1 MATKMILDCD
11 PGHDDAI
18 AILLALGS
26 PQIDLLGITTIGG
39 NHSLE
44 KVTYNARAVCE
55 LAGRP
60 ELPVH
65 AGCMRPLVR
74 EAIDAAYIHGQTG
87 LDGVDLPEPS
97 RPLPGQH
104 AVTWI
109 IETVMSHEPG
119 TITVVAT
126 GPLTNIAMAARMEP
140 RIVGRLKEIVLMG
153 GAYGVGNATP
163 VAEFNILCDPEA
175 AHIVFNENW
184 PLTMIGLDVT
194 HQALCTPEVQRVI
207 SAACSG
213 TPGLADAVSGLM
225 DFFRSTYQDQEAFP
239 DPPTHD
245 PCAVAYV
252 IDPSLIPT
260 RRCPVDVEL
269 RGGLTYGMTVAD
281 LRALSASPRDSG
293 DSCTSQ
299 VGVGLETGRFWA
311 LVASALADLG
321 RPARAGAASE

>member
-26 PQIDLLGITTIGG
+26 PEIDLLGITTIGG

-44 KVTYNARAVCE
+44 KVTYNARALCE
-55 LAGRP
+55 LAGHP
-60 ELPVH
+60 EMPVH
-65 AGCMRPLVR
+65 AGCMKPLVR
-74 EAIDAAYIHGQTG
+74 EAIDAAYIHGETG
-87 LDGVDLPEPS
+87 LDGVELPEPS
-97 RPLPGQH
+97 RPLPEQH
-104 AVTWI
+104 AVTWL
-109 IETVMSHEPG
+109 IETVMSHEAG
-119 TITVVAT
+119 AITVVAT
-126 GPLTNIAMAARMEP
+126 GPLTNIAVAARMEP
-140 RIVGRLKEIVLMG
+140 RIVGRIKEIVLMG

-175 AHIVFNENW
+175 AHIVFNETW

-194 HQALCTPEVQRVI
+194 HQALCTSEVQKTI
-207 SAACSG
+207 SSAS
-213 TPGLADAVSGLM
+213 PKLADAVNGLM

-252 IDPSLIPT
+252 IDPALIPT

-269 RGGLTYGMTVAD
+269 RGELTYGMTVAD
-281 LRALSASPRDSG
+281 MRALAESPDVG
-293 DSCTSQ
+293 GSCTSQ
-299 VGVGLETGRFWA
+299 VGVGLDVGRFWA
-311 LVASALADLG
+311 LVADALARLD
-321 RPARAGAASE
+321 

>member
-26 PQIDLLGITTIGG
+26 PEIDLLGITTIGG

-44 KVTYNARAVCE
+44 KVTYNARALCE
-55 LAGRP
+55 LAGHP
-60 ELPVH
+60 EMPVH
-65 AGCMRPLVR
+65 AGCMKPLVR
-74 EAIDAAYIHGQTG
+74 EAIDAAYIHGETG
-87 LDGVDLPEPS
+87 LDGVELPEPS
-97 RPLPGQH
+97 RPLPERH
-104 AVTWI
+104 AVTWL
-109 IETVMSHEPG
+109 IETVMSHEAG
-119 TITVVAT
+119 AITVVAT
-126 GPLTNIAMAARMEP
+126 GPLTNIAVAARMEP
-140 RIVGRLKEIVLMG
+140 RIVGRIKEIVLMG

-175 AHIVFNENW
+175 AHIAFNERW

-194 HQALCTPEVQRVI
+194 HQALCTSEVQKTI
-207 SAACSG
+207 SSAS
-213 TPGLADAVSGLM
+213 PKLADAVNGLM

-252 IDPSLIPT
+252 IDPALIPT

-269 RGGLTYGMTVAD
+269 RGELTYGMTVAD
-281 LRALSASPRDSG
+281 MRALAESPDVG
-293 DSCTSQ
+293 GSCTSQ
-299 VGVGLETGRFWA
+299 VGVGLDVGRFWA
-311 LVASALADLG
+311 LVADALARLD
-321 RPARAGAASE
+321 

>member
-1 MATKMILDCD
+1 MTTKMILDCD

-26 PQIDLLGITTIGG
+26 PAIDLLGITTIGG

-44 KVTYNARAVCE
+44 KVTFNARAVCE

-60 ELPVH
+60 EVPVH
-65 AGCMRPLVR
+65 AGCMKPLVR
-74 EAIDAAYIHGQTG
+74 EAIDAAYIHGETG
-87 LDGVDLPEPS
+87 LDGVELPEPS
-97 RPLPGQH
+97 RPQAEQH
-104 AVTWI
+104 AVAWL

-126 GPLTNIAMAARMEP
+126 GPLTNIAVAARMEP
-140 RIVGRLKEIVLMG
+140 RIVERLKEIVLMG

-175 AHIVFNENW
+175 AHIVFNERW

-194 HQALCTPEVQRVI
+194 HRALCTPDVQR
-207 SAACSG
+207 ALGRAN
-213 TPGLADAVSGLM
+213 PGLADAVDGLM

-252 IDPSLIPT
+252 IDPALVPT

-269 RGGLTYGMTVAD
+269 RGALTYGMTVAD
-281 LRALSASPRDSG
+281 MRAIAEDAGDAG
-293 DSCTSQ
+293 DSCTSR
-299 VGVGLETGRFWA
+299 VGIGLETDRFWD
-311 LVASALADLG
+311 LVASALARLD
-321 RPARAGAASE
+321 

>member
-26 PQIDLLGITTIGG
+26 PQVDLLGITTIGG

-44 KVTYNARAVCE
+44 KVTYNARALCE
-55 LAGRP
+55 LAGHP
-60 ELPVH
+60 EVPVH

-74 EAIDAAYIHGQTG
+74 EAINAAYIHGETG
-87 LDGVDLPEPS
+87 LDGVELPEPS
-97 RPLPGQH
+97 RPLPDRH
-104 AVTWI
+104 AVAWL

-119 TITVVAT
+119 TIAVVPT
-126 GPLTNIAMAARMEP
+126 GPLTNIAVAARMEP
-140 RIVGRLKEIVLMG
+140 RIVGRVKEIVLMG

-175 AHIVFNENW
+175 AHIVFNESW

-194 HQALCTPEVQRVI
+194 HQALCTPEVQRAI
-207 SAACSG
+207 SSAS
-213 TPGLADAVSGLM
+213 PRLADAVDGLM

-252 IDPSLIPT
+252 IDPSLVKT

-281 LRALSASPRDSG
+281 MRAAAGGPDSG
-293 DSCTSQ
+293 DACTTR
-299 VGVGLETGRFWA
+299 VGVGLDVGRFWA
-311 LVASALADLG
+311 LVAGALANLG
-321 RPARAGAASE
+321 